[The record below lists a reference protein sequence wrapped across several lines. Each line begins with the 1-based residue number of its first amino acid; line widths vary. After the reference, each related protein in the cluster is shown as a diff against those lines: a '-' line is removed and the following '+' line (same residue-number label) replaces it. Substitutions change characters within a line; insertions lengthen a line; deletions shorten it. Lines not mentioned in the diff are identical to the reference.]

1 MAAKA
6 GKASKAPLASTAQ
19 AKSEA
24 ASTSESEAKPA
35 VDYPD
40 WVAGLT
46 KPGKT
51 LGELRRTSEDD
62 RTMVDVRHAML
73 VHTSSGLCVDVLQ
86 QSTSAVVAMLTC
98 MCWRVCTMLVCMHA
112 TDAYSQLYQSASL
125 VVGKLAPVLQNV
137 RFEKLRQRASIK
149 SRNFSKAK
157 GV

>member
-1 MAAKA
+1 MWLAISCRLPPTLALPLCRGLAAKA

-62 RTMVDVRHAML
+62 RTMVD
-73 VHTSSGLCVDVLQ
+73 
-86 QSTSAVVAMLTC
+86 
-98 MCWRVCTMLVCMHA
+98 
-112 TDAYSQLYQSASL
+112 
-125 VVGKLAPVLQNV
+125 NV